1 MSRSLF
7 DAENFPSFNKPWIR
21 MLMGELYSPRE
32 THFVWAVCDVHDC
45 EEYDFLYTRWGF
57 FLITRIPPNVKRLG
71 SVPVVMGFLQLHPHL
86 LYHSGW
92 WLFFSCVLHVFCY
105 ILLYY
110 TAIYIIFYKP
120 TIVLYLTCYYCY
132 WWIYVVLSCEW
143 YLIQVWQM
151 TNVTTWRVNEVILR

>member
-1 MSRSLF
+1 MGRSLF

-57 FLITRIPPNVKRLG
+57 LITRIPQTHVKRLG

-92 WLFFSCVLHVFCY
+92 WLFFFMCFTC
-105 ILLYY
+105 ILLYF
-110 TAIYIIFYKP
+110 T
-120 TIVLYLTCYYCY
+120 VLYCHLHHILQTYHCT
-132 WWIYVVLSCEW
+132 LSDMLLLLLMNIRSLE
-143 YLIQVWQM
+143 
-151 TNVTTWRVNEVILR
+151 LRMVFDPGLANDKCHNLAG

>member
-45 EEYDFLYTRWGF
+45 EEYDFLYTRRG
-57 FLITRIPPNVKRLG
+57 FLITRIPQTHVKRLG

-92 WLFFSCVLHVFCY
+92 CFLHVFY
-105 ILLYY
+105 MYS
-110 TAIYIIFYKP
+110 AIFYCIILP
-120 TIVLYLTCYYCY
+120 FTSYFTNLPLYFIWHVTTVTES
-132 WWIYVVLSCEW
+132 WAVNGIWSRSGK
-143 YLIQVWQM
+143 WQM
-151 TNVTTWRVNEVILR
+151 SQLGGLMK